1 MNDEQRQRRNADRI
15 GFFLVGCAIG
25 VAITGGIQ
33 IIQVSICEA
42 NGGTATV
49 VDNQVVCAGG

>member
-15 GFFLVGCAIG
+15 GFFLVGCALG
-25 VAITGGIQ
+25 VAITGAIQ
-33 IIQVSICEA
+33 ITQVSICEA

>member
-1 MNDEQRQRRNADRI
+1 MNSERHNADRI
-15 GFFLVGCAIG
+15 GFFLIGCALG
-25 VAITGGIQ
+25 VAITGAIQ
-33 IIQVSICEA
+33 MTQVSVCEA

>member
-15 GFFLVGCAIG
+15 GFFLVGCALG
-25 VAITGGIQ
+25 VAITGAIQ
-33 IIQVSICEA
+33 ITQVSVCEA

-49 VDNQVVCAGG
+49 VDHQVVCAGG

>member
-15 GFFLVGCAIG
+15 GFFLVGCALG
-25 VAITGGIQ
+25 VAITGAIQ
-33 IIQVSICEA
+33 ITQVSICEA
-42 NGGTATV
+42 HGGTATV

>member
-1 MNDEQRQRRNADRI
+1 MNHERRNADLI
-15 GFFLVGCAIG
+15 GFFLVGCALG
-25 VAITGGIQ
+25 VGITGAIQ
-33 IIQVSICEA
+33 ITQVSVCEA

>member
-1 MNDEQRQRRNADRI
+1 MNHERRNAGRI
-15 GFFLVGCAIG
+15 GFFLVGCALG
-25 VAITGGIQ
+25 VAITGAIQ
-33 IIQVSICEA
+33 ITQVSICEA